1 MTTLT
6 AVAMVPVGT
15 SPVCGTIRPD
25 GAFLYVTNQG
35 SNNVSVIDAT
45 NPPFPEVARPTVG
58 TIPLFGGIR
67 PDGAFLFVINRGSN
81 NVTVI
86 DTTSNTVV
94 ATIFLGW
101 DLDPDLRLDFT
112 ADGNWVY
119 VTNPVSNTVL
129 AGDLVN
135 LVVAP
140 PISVGTRPTHVA
152 IAQIGPF

>member
-1 MTTLT
+1 MAPDFKPSEGVRGPSQWSWSAARSVLSSSTNLYLTTDEGFVVLT
-6 AVAMVPVGT
+6 VLLWGYARRAG
-15 SPVCGTIRPD
+15 IAR
-25 GAFLYVTNQG
+25 
-35 SNNVSVIDAT
+35 AT
-45 NPPFPEVARPTVG
+45 
-58 TIPLFGGIR
+58 
-67 PDGAFLFVINRGSN
+67 
-81 NVTVI
+81 
-86 DTTSNTVV
+86 